1 MRGRTERKQPVRA
14 HEQRTQ
20 DKQPPVFSEAVARIM
35 KALGVRNGDRTEQ
48 PKR

>member
-1 MRGRTERKQPVRA
+1 MRGRTERKPVRA

>member
-1 MRGRTERKQPVRA
+1 MRGRPERKQPVRA
-14 HEQRTQ
+14 HEQRTR
-20 DKQPPVFSEAVARIM
+20 DKQPLDISEAVARIM

>member
-1 MRGRTERKQPVRA
+1 MRGRTERKQRVRA

-20 DKQPPVFSEAVARIM
+20 DKQPPAISEAVARIM
-35 KALGVRNGDRTEQ
+35 KALGVRDDDRTEQ

>member
-1 MRGRTERKQPVRA
+1 MRGRNERKQPGRA
-14 HEQRTQ
+14 HEQRTR
-20 DKQPPVFSEAVARIM
+20 DKLPPVFSEAVARIM